1 MTAEL
6 YLIRHSRA
14 AGQEPEAPLTVEGR
28 DQALRL
34 RDRLS
39 GLPITRIV
47 SSPFLRARDSAAPL
61 AERLGLVVRIDDRL
75 AERVLA
81 AEPAE
86 DWRDRLR
93 RSFADPALA
102 WPGGES
108 GAAATAR
115 GLAALADAAAGAAA
129 GAEGP
134 VAIVSHG
141 NLLALLL
148 HSLDRRD
155 GFAAWAALSN
165 PDVFHI
171 DPAGTVRRCWKD
183 DE

>member
-6 YLIRHSRA
+6 YLIRHCRA
-14 AGQEPEAPLTVEGR
+14 AGQEPEAPLTGDGA

-34 RDRLS
+34 RDRLAR
-39 GLPITRIV
+39 LPIARIV
-47 SSPFLRARDSAAPL
+47 SSPFRRARDSAAPL
-61 AERLGLVVRIDDRL
+61 AERLGLAVRIDHRL

-93 RSFADPALA
+93 HSFADPGLA

-115 GLAALADAAAGAAA
+115 GRAALADAMDGAP
-129 GAEGP
+129 GP

-148 HSLDRRD
+148 HSLDGRD

>member
-1 MTAEL
+1 MTAVF
-6 YLIRHSRA
+6 YLIRHCRA
-14 AGQEPEAPLTVEGR
+14 AGQEPEASLTDEGR
-28 DQALRL
+28 EQAHRL
-34 RDRLS
+34 SDRLA
-39 GLPITRIV
+39 GLPIARIV

-61 AERLGLVVRIDDRL
+61 AERLGLPVGIDARL

-93 RSFADPALA
+93 RSFVDPALA

-108 GAAATAR
+108 GAAATRR
-115 GLAALADAAAGAAA
+115 GLAALMDAAA
-129 GAEGP
+129 GAEGA
-134 VAIVSHG
+134 VAIVTHG

-148 HSLDRRD
+148 QSFDGRD

-165 PDVFHI
+165 PDVFLI
-171 DPAGTVRRCWKD
+171 DIAGAVRRFWKD
-183 DE
+183 DD

>member
-1 MTAEL
+1 MAAHL
-6 YLIRHSRA
+6 YLIRHCRA
-14 AGQEPEAPLTVEGR
+14 AGQAPDAPLTDEGR
-28 DQALRL
+28 GQALRL
-34 RDRLS
+34 RDRLD

-47 SSPFLRARDSAAPL
+47 ASPFLRARNSAAPL
-61 AERLGLVVRIDDRL
+61 AGRLRLAVRIDDRL

-115 GLAALADAAAGAAA
+115 GRAALADAADGAA
-129 GAEGP
+129 GA

-148 HSLDRRD
+148 HSLDGRD

-171 DPAGTVRRCWKD
+171 DPAGTVRRCWSED
-183 DE
+183 D

>member
-1 MTAEL
+1 MAAEL
-6 YLIRHSRA
+6 YLIRHCRA

-39 GLPITRIV
+39 DLPIARIV

-61 AERLGLVVRIDDRL
+61 AEWLGLTVRIDDRL

-81 AEPAE
+81 TEPAE
-86 DWRDRLR
+86 DWRERLR

-108 GAAATAR
+108 GAVATRR
-115 GLAALADAAAGAAA
+115 GLAALAYAAAGT
-129 GAEGP
+129 EGP
-134 VAIVSHG
+134 VAVVSHG

-148 HSLDRRD
+148 HSFDNRD

-171 DPAGTVRRCWKD
+171 DPAGMVRRCWKD

>member
-1 MTAEL
+1 MTAEF
-6 YLIRHSRA
+6 YLIRHCRA
-14 AGQEPEAPLTVEGR
+14 AGQEPDAPLTDEGR
-28 DQALRL
+28 EQAYRL
-34 RDRLS
+34 SDRLS
-39 GLPITRIV
+39 ALPIARIV

-61 AERLGLVVRIDDRL
+61 AERLGLSVAIDARL

-108 GAAATAR
+108 GAAATRR
-115 GLAALADAAAGAAA
+115 GLAALMDAAA
-129 GAEGP
+129 GAEGT
-134 VAIVSHG
+134 VGIVTHG

-148 HSLDRRD
+148 QSFDGRD

-171 DPAGTVRRCWKD
+171 DIAGAVRRFWKD
-183 DE
+183 DD

>member
-1 MTAEL
+1 MTTEI
-6 YLIRHSRA
+6 YLIRHCRA
-14 AGQEPEAPLTVEGR
+14 AGQEPEAPLTADGH
-28 DQALRL
+28 DQVLRL

-39 GLPITRIV
+39 GLPIARIV
-47 SSPFLRARDSAAPL
+47 SSPFRRARDSAAPL
-61 AERLGLVVRIDDRL
+61 AERLGLTVGIDDRL

-81 AEPAE
+81 ADPTE

-108 GAAATAR
+108 GAAATRR
-115 GLAALADAAAGAAA
+115 GLAALADAAAGA
-129 GAEGP
+129 EGP
-134 VAIVSHG
+134 VAVISHG

-148 HSLDRRD
+148 QSFDGRD
-155 GFAAWAALSN
+155 GFAAWVALSN

-171 DPAGTVRRCWKD
+171 DPAGIVRRCWTED
-183 DE
+183 D

>member
-6 YLIRHSRA
+6 YLIRHCRA
-14 AGQEPEAPLTVEGR
+14 AGQEPEAPLTAEGR

-34 RDRLS
+34 RDRLA
-39 GLPITRIV
+39 GLPIVRIV
-47 SSPFLRARDSAAPL
+47 SSPFRRAGDSVAPL
-61 AERLGLVVRIDDRL
+61 AERLGLTVRIDDRL

-81 AEPAE
+81 GEPAE

-108 GAAATAR
+108 GAAATRR
-115 GLAALADAAAGAAA
+115 GLAALADAAAGADGPAA
-129 GAEGP
+129 
-134 VAIVSHG
+134 VVSHG

-148 HSLDRRD
+148 HSLDGRD

-183 DE
+183 DD

>member
-6 YLIRHSRA
+6 YLIRHCRA
-14 AGQEPEAPLTVEGR
+14 AGQEPEAPLTEDGH

-39 GLPITRIV
+39 DLPIARIV

-61 AERLGLVVRIDDRL
+61 AEWLQLTVRIDNRL

-108 GAAATAR
+108 GAVATRR
-115 GLAALADAAAGAAA
+115 GLAALVDAAA

-148 HSLDRRD
+148 HSLDGRD
-155 GFAAWAALSN
+155 GFAAWTALSN

-183 DE
+183 DT

>member
-6 YLIRHSRA
+6 YLIRHCRA
-14 AGQEPEAPLTVEGR
+14 AGQEPEAPLTAEGR
-28 DQALRL
+28 EQALRL
-34 RDRLS
+34 PDRLS
-39 GLPITRIV
+39 ALPITRVV

-61 AERLGLVVRIDDRL
+61 AERLGLPVGIDARL
-75 AERVLA
+75 AERVLT

-93 RSFADPALA
+93 LSFEDPALA

-108 GAAATAR
+108 GAAATRR
-115 GLAALADAAAGAAA
+115 GVAALAEAAA
-129 GAEGP
+129 GAEGA
-134 VAIVSHG
+134 VAIVTHG

-148 HSLDRRD
+148 QSFDGRD

-171 DPAGTVRRCWKD
+171 DPAGGVRRFWKD
-183 DE
+183 GD

>member
-1 MTAEL
+1 MIVTAEL
-6 YLIRHSRA
+6 YLIRHCRA
-14 AGQEPEAPLTVEGR
+14 AGQEPQAPLTAEGR

-39 GLPITRIV
+39 DLPIARIV

-61 AERLGLVVRIDDRL
+61 AEWLRLPVRIDDRL

-86 DWRDRLR
+86 DWQDRLR
-93 RSFADPALA
+93 RSFADPVLA

-108 GAAATAR
+108 GAAATRR
-115 GLAALADAAAGAAA
+115 GLAALADAAA

-148 HSLDRRD
+148 HSFDSRD

>member
-1 MTAEL
+1 MIVTAEL
-6 YLIRHSRA
+6 YLIRHCRA
-14 AGQEPEAPLTVEGR
+14 TGQEPEAPLTADGR
-28 DQALRL
+28 AQALRL

-39 GLPITRIV
+39 DLPIARIV

-61 AERLGLVVRIDDRL
+61 AEWLQLTVRIDDRL

-93 RSFADPALA
+93 RSFDDPALA

-115 GLAALADAAAGAAA
+115 GLAALADAASGV
-129 GAEGP
+129 EGP

-148 HSLDRRD
+148 HSLDGRD
-155 GFAAWAALSN
+155 GFAAWTALSN

>member
-1 MTAEL
+1 M
-6 YLIRHSRA
+6 
-14 AGQEPEAPLTVEGR
+14 
-28 DQALRL
+28 
-34 RDRLS
+34 
-39 GLPITRIV
+39 
-47 SSPFLRARDSAAPL
+47 
-61 AERLGLVVRIDDRL
+61 RIDDRL

-81 AEPAE
+81 TAPAE

-108 GAAATAR
+108 GAAAARR
-115 GLAALADAAAGAAA
+115 GLAALADAVA
-129 GAEGP
+129 GAEGA

-148 HSLDRRD
+148 HSLDGRD

-171 DPAGTVRRCWKD
+171 DPAGTVRRCWNED
-183 DE
+183 D

>member
-6 YLIRHSRA
+6 YLIRHCRA
-14 AGQEPEAPLTVEGR
+14 AGQEPEAPLTAEGH

-34 RDRLS
+34 RDRLA
-39 GLPITRIV
+39 GLPIARIV

-61 AERLGLVVRIDDRL
+61 AKRLGLAVRIDARL

-108 GAAATAR
+108 GAAATRR
-115 GLAALADAAAGAAA
+115 GLAALADAAAGA
-129 GAEGP
+129 EGP
-134 VAIVSHG
+134 VAVVSHG

-148 HSLDRRD
+148 HSFDNRD
-155 GFAAWAALSN
+155 GFSAWAALSN

-171 DPAGTVRRCWKD
+171 DLAGIVRRCWKD

>member
-1 MTAEL
+1 MIVTAEL
-6 YLIRHSRA
+6 YLIRHCRA
-14 AGQEPEAPLTVEGR
+14 AGQEPEAPLTAEGR

-39 GLPITRIV
+39 DLPIARIV
-47 SSPFLRARDSAAPL
+47 SSPFQRARDSVAPL
-61 AERLGLVVRIDDRL
+61 AEWLGLPVRTDDRL
-75 AERVLA
+75 AERALA

-108 GAAATAR
+108 GAAATRR
-115 GLAALADAAAGAAA
+115 GLAALVDAAA

-148 HSLDRRD
+148 HSFDNRD
-155 GFAAWAALSN
+155 GFAAWTALSN

>member
-1 MTAEL
+1 MIVTAEL
-6 YLIRHSRA
+6 YLIRHCRA
-14 AGQEPEAPLTVEGR
+14 TGQEPEAPLTAAGR

-39 GLPITRIV
+39 DLPIARIV

-61 AERLGLVVRIDDRL
+61 AEWLGLPVRIDDRL
-75 AERVLA
+75 AERVLT
-81 AEPAE
+81 AELAE

-108 GAAATAR
+108 GAAATRR
-115 GLAALADAAAGAAA
+115 GLAALADAAAGA
-129 GAEGP
+129 EGP
-134 VAIVSHG
+134 VAVVSHG

-148 HSLDRRD
+148 HSFDNRD